1 YGASQHALQLEPGV
15 PWALTASD
23 GSGLILTRV
32 DARAVFQGPLAF
44 TELHLYFHNPEPRVR
59 EGTFAIALPAH
70 AAVSRFAMEGEQQ
83 WMEAEVVEK
92 QLARR
97 AYEDFL
103 HRRQD
108 PALLEKAEGNRFT
121 ARVFPIPASGDKHLV
136 ISFSQ
141 ELPGER
147 YVLPLRGLPKLE
159 RIDVRLAVLG
169 VDGKR
174 VEQTLSQRNW
184 LPDRDVVSEVPVAA
198 EAVTSGTTVAAQL
211 AVVGGARE
219 PDAPAALTVLVDTS
233 ASRGLGFAAM
243 VQGVH
248 QLLGELRK
256 RHGDDLPVEVV
267 AFDQETRSMF
277 AGRAA
282 AWGDAEDQRLIARGA
297 AGAPDLGQAIGW
309 LGGHA
314 PHARV
319 AVITDGVITA
329 GAAPLDIAAQI
340 ARLSG
345 VERVDVV
352 LAGGIRDEA
361 AAAVLARA
369 GKRPGAVLDLE
380 AGAAEVARALD
391 ERVLVDVAID
401 VPGATWVYP
410 RTIPSLRAGSRVMVY
425 ARLAAAAQTIEAV
438 VGGTR
443 RAIGL
448 VGATP
453 VLVERAAAAAEIAE
467 LEERL
472 DHLSGGASGGA
483 SGDAAQQLRADIVK
497 RSIATRVVSSQTSL
511 LVLESDVDY
520 ARYGI
525 DRKALAD
532 VMVI

>member
-1 YGASQHALQLEPGV
+1 RGSESPGGEPPRLQDPRAGSCVAGGMSSRRCAVLGLLIAWSGCGQRGEPAAPPATAPGLVAMPVFAASSQIATNERANAAA
-15 PWALTASD
+15 PWSLTASD
-23 GSGLILTRV
+23 GSGLMLTRV
-32 DARAVFQGPLAF
+32 DAQAVFQGPLAF
-44 TELHLYFHNPEPRVR
+44 TELHLYFHNPEARVR
-59 EGTFAIALPAH
+59 EGTFAITLPAH
-70 AAVSRFAMEGEQQ
+70 AAVSRFAMEGEQA

-92 QLARR
+92 KLARR

-141 ELPGER
+141 ELP
-147 YVLPLRGLPKLE
+147 
-159 RIDVRLAVLG
+159 
-169 VDGKR
+169 GKR

-314 PHARV
+314 PHPRV

-329 GAAPLDIAAQI
+329 GAAPLEIAAQV

-352 LAGGIRDEA
+352 LTGGIRDEA

-380 AGAAEVARALD
+380 AGAADIARALD

-425 ARLAAAAQTIEAV
+425 ARLAAA
-438 VGGTR
+438 
-443 RAIGL
+443 
-448 VGATP
+448 
-453 VLVERAAAAAEIAE
+453 
-467 LEERL
+467 
-472 DHLSGGASGGA
+472 
-483 SGDAAQQLRADIVK
+483 
-497 RSIATRVVSSQTSL
+497 
-511 LVLESDVDY
+511 
-520 ARYGI
+520 
-525 DRKALAD
+525 
-532 VMVI
+532 